1 MNRVSAT
8 VSIVIPVFNKVAFTK
23 QCLARLAGCA
33 PATVRQQIV
42 VVDNASTD
50 ETPAYLSELS
60 NRDPGVL
67 YLRNETNLG
76 FSLGNNVGAQLATGR
91 YLLFLNNDTIVQP
104 GWLDAMVRVI
114 EHDERVG
121 IVGIKQLFPYTN
133 RIHHTGIIFTADRRP
148 QHIYPHAD
156 ASLPFVNKQREYQAV
171 TGSCLLIP
179 RDLFFDCGMFD
190 EGYRNGYEDV
200 DLCLTVRE
208 RGRKVV
214 CCTDAYIYHYGQI
227 TETRTADDDANLAR
241 FMARWGDRIQSD
253 ELKYFRADQ
262 AEIAAANSAPTAAPG
277 PAPRSSDATIYF
289 ADDLSSPSALTWV
302 TSELVLAMK
311 DLGLPV

>member
-8 VSIVIPVFNKVAFTK
+8 VSIIIPVFNKVAFTR
-23 QCLARLAGCA
+23 QCLDRLALH
-33 PATVRQQIV
+33 PPESVNQQVI
-42 VVDNASTD
+42 VVDNGSSD
-50 ETPAYLSELS
+50 ETAAVLTELS
-60 NRDPGVL
+60 ARDPAVV
-67 YLRNETNLG
+67 YLRNDANLG
-76 FSLGNNVGAQLATGR
+76 FSRGNNVGAQLATGR

-114 EHDERVG
+114 ERDERVG

-156 ASLPFVNKQREYQAV
+156 ASVPFVNKQREYQAV

-179 RDLFFDCGMFD
+179 RDLFVECGMFD
-190 EGYRNGYEDV
+190 EGYKNGYEDI
-200 DLCLTVRE
+200 DLCLTVRD

-214 CCTDAYIYHYGQI
+214 CCTDRFIYHYGQI

-241 FMARWGDRIQSD
+241 FMARWGDRVQPD
-253 ELKYFRADQ
+253 ELSYFRADEAQ
-262 AEIAAANSAPTAAPG
+262 IAAAAGRTAP
-277 PAPRSSDATIYF
+277 
-289 ADDLSSPSALTWV
+289 
-302 TSELVLAMK
+302 
-311 DLGLPV
+311 